1 MTDTRRYPA
10 RPIVG
15 VGGIVID
22 RDRVLLVQRAHPPL
36 AGEWT
41 LPGGGVE
48 VGETLEA
55 AVAREVH
62 EETGLEV
69 TVGPLVELLDRI
81 HLDDEHRVEYHF
93 VIADY
98 LCRVAGGSLVA
109 DSDAADAR
117 WVMEAELVSFRVSEK
132 ARHVIAKAFHLFST
146 TR

>member
-1 MTDTRRYPA
+1 MTDTRRHPA
-10 RPIVG
+10 RPVVG
-15 VGGIVID
+15 VGGVVID
-22 RDRVLLVQRAHPPL
+22 RDRVLLVKRAHPPL

-41 LPGGGVE
+41 LPGGGIE

-55 AVAREVH
+55 AVAREVR

-98 LCRVAGGSLVA
+98 LCGVAGGTLAA

-117 WVMEAELVSFRVSEK
+117 WVTEAELVDFRVSEK
-132 ARHVIAKAFHLFST
+132 ARQVIAKAFHLFGT